1 MEGRFAEF
9 LRKQFRHGTTGRL
22 CRTSREAPERIEP
35 DMTTSR
41 YRRWAAAIAA
51 LVAVACLAAGVAWA
65 VRHHRTSPVAS
76 ADDCAVVAQLAQLWR
91 ADSEHSMDALARDEN
106 IPLAEADGTVA
117 LSAKVRAAAQS
128 VSDPAIKEDLDSWAD
143 GFALLG
149 QVIRDDAQRSSPKGP
164 TGEAERIHQAGDLI
178 YLTADKL
185 RAVCPDAFPGRR

>member
-1 MEGRFAEF
+1 M
-9 LRKQFRHGTTGRL
+9 
-22 CRTSREAPERIEP
+22 
-35 DMTTSR
+35 
-41 YRRWAAAIAA
+41 
-51 LVAVACLAAGVAWA
+51 
-65 VRHHRTSPVAS
+65 
-76 ADDCAVVAQLAQLWR
+76 VAQLAQLWR

>member
-1 MEGRFAEF
+1 MSRGICSPEGVVSGVP
-9 LRKQFRHGTTGRL
+9 LQPGTYTFQ
-22 CRTSREAPERIEP
+22 
-35 DMTTSR
+35 
-41 YRRWAAAIAA
+41 
-51 LVAVACLAAGVAWA
+51 
-65 VRHHRTSPVAS
+65 
-76 ADDCAVVAQLAQLWR
+76 VVVT
-91 ADSEHSMDALARDEN
+91 DSSDLEED
-106 IPLAEADGTVA
+106 
-117 LSAKVRAAAQS
+117 SAKVRAAAQS